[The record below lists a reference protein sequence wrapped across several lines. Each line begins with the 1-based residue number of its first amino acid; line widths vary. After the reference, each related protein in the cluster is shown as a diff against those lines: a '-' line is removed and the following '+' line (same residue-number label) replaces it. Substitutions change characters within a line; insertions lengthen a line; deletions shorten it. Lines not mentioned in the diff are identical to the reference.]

1 MTDRCSHF
9 QADLPGY
16 HFAVIDPDARD
27 ALEAHL
33 AGCPTCIAA
42 FIALKRSLE
51 TAADAPRPS
60 DTARARLRAAVAA
73 EIAQPTRTWRW
84 WERPLAFTLAAAAT
98 LLGFF
103 VTTQLHVRDARPP
116 HAWIDR

>member
-1 MTDRCSHF
+1 MTCAHF

-16 HFAVIDPDARD
+16 HFAVIEPAARD

-33 AGCPTCIAA
+33 VACPTCIAA
-42 FIALKRSLE
+42 FVALKRSLE
-51 TAADAPRPS
+51 AAADAPVPS

-73 EIAQPTRTWRW
+73 EIAAPPRTWRW
-84 WERPLAFTLAAAAT
+84 WERPLAFSLATAAT
-98 LLGFF
+98 LLAFF
-103 VTTQLHVRDARPP
+103 TVTQLHVRDARPP

>member
-1 MTDRCSHF
+1 MTCSHF

-60 DTARARLRAAVAA
+60 DTARARLRAAIAA